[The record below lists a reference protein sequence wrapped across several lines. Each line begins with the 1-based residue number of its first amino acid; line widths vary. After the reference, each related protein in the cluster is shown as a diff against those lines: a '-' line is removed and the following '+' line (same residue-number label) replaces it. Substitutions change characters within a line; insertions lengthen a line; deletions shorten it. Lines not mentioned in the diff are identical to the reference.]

1 MSRNKDR
8 RISSAS
14 QVSTISTSSSSCTS
28 YGGGSVSSAPPHQ
41 TNHTSDQRIC
51 ELKKFCVD
59 PQVTSFDVLRDLI
72 AHAFA
77 IKSYVINIWLNM
89 ININM
94 TPLDICVFLFY
105 IRIYWIYYDDD
116 LNYDFCKLTVF
127 LNDYKESFD
136 WATWT
141 DRMITSKK
149 WANRRRDHRV
159 TSHCKRI
166 GTWTRPSRPRLSP
179 ISASTS
185 SC

>member
-1 MSRNKDR
+1 METFSKLRPPEAVRIKAKLIESSSSNNDQETSSPRLDCDHNHNNSPVQHLDECVEGGCERGIRRASTMSRNKDR

-77 IKSYVINIWLNM
+77 IKSYVINIWL
-89 ININM
+89 IS
-94 TPLDICVFLFY
+94 ICRRFVLIYALFY
-105 IRIYWIYYDDD
+105 FIFAFIEY
-116 LNYDFCKLTVF
+116 
-127 LNDYKESFD
+127 
-136 WATWT
+136 
-141 DRMITSKK
+141 IT
-149 WANRRRDHRV
+149 
-159 TSHCKRI
+159 TTI
-166 GTWTRPSRPRLSP
+166 
-179 ISASTS
+179 
-185 SC
+185 